1 MNQRNVLPKLLLLA
15 VGLATI
21 LVRAN
26 EILLVQVGDFLVIP
40 QVRVEIKLFPTARKI
55 ARNVLVTVTHEM
67 VRQIFFPAK
76 ELSTQVAHERVA
88 SFGVIHLDVAFELRG
103 IRENFLAHLAAS
115 RVDLLMMFQHQAAPE
130 HPPAVLAEE
139 FLLLGVR
146 FHHVLPEII
155 QRVEDF
161 AANVANE
168 FAHAKLLRDVRLQ
181 VIHQRRLVA
190 NYLVAR
196 VAFEVS
202 DVPVRSTHVAKHESR
217 FQELPAQLASLMVV
231 FSF

>member
-1 MNQRNVLPKLLLLA
+1 MDQRNVLPKLLLLA

-40 QVRVEIKLFPTARKI
+40 QVRVEIKLFPTARNI
-55 ARNVLVTVTHEM
+55 TRNVLVTVTHEM

-103 IRENFLAHLAAS
+103 IRENFLAAS

-190 NYLVAR
+190 NYFVAR

-217 FQELPAQLASLMVV
+217 FQELPAQLASLMFV